1 MQIESLQNP
10 RIKNLLKLQ
19 DKSRERKNQGLFIV
33 EGTQE
38 NELAIKGGYEAV
50 EIYICEDI
58 YNKSIDFGQ
67 AKVFSITK
75 LVFEKE
81 VVINVLMLAK
91 AVGKAA
97 LLNGSDDTRTA

>member
-1 MQIESLQNP
+1 MNVFAWASFGN
-10 RIKNLLKLQ
+10 
-19 DKSRERKNQGLFIV
+19 
-33 EGTQE
+33 
-38 NELAIKGGYEAV
+38 
-50 EIYICEDI
+50 
-58 YNKSIDFGQ
+58 DF
-67 AKVFSITK
+67 ITK

>member
-1 MQIESLQNP
+1 MD
-10 RIKNLLKLQ
+10 RIHDSQMNVFAWA
-19 DKSRERKNQGLFIV
+19 SFGN
-33 EGTQE
+33 
-38 NELAIKGGYEAV
+38 
-50 EIYICEDI
+50 
-58 YNKSIDFGQ
+58 DF
-67 AKVFSITK
+67 ITK